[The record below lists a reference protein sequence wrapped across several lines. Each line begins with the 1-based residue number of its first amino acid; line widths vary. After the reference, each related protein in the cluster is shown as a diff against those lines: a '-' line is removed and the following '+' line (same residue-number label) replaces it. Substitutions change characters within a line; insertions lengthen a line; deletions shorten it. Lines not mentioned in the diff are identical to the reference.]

1 VVTVENLQRQLD
13 YLKQNIEQQPNGEGY
28 KDDKVQ
34 SNIAKVRRS
43 MSAAL
48 IGSSTVSSK
57 YLSNISDLL

>member
-1 VVTVENLQRQLD
+1 MEQNPDGNL
-13 YLKQNIEQQPNGEGY
+13 N
-28 KDDKVQ
+28 DKVQ